1 MKRLLAALAAVGM
14 VVGAVVVRDRIDGG
28 SGAGDDDALQL
39 LCGTDLA
46 AVCEALAAA
55 DDRLEVTIEDEGL
68 TADRLSGGRPD
79 ELGVDAWLTAAPW
92 AGIVAD
98 NRATAGVEG
107 DPVTSTSDVLARS
120 PATIVALRDRAAA
133 LAASCVGSVTW
144 SCIGEVA
151 GRPWSDVGGEATWGS
166 VRPGLSAPETGSGLA
181 VLSQAVSSRTVSV
194 DLPADWARNDLD
206 DPAVSGWFDQ
216 LVSQAKRAGGSVTDP
231 LARFLVA
238 PATFGMVGA
247 LEEASGPSVERAAN
261 GSQVEV
267 IYPEPVVTAD
277 VTLSS
282 LGEAAADDVV
292 DEIGRDRLLDE
303 LAAAGWRVPDRESAP
318 GVGGGPALPDGSG
331 LASPGALQYLR
342 ERWRSVP

>member
-1 MKRLLAALAAVGM
+1 MVG
-14 VVGAVVVRDRIDGG
+14 GAVVVRDRIDGG
-28 SGAGDDDALQL
+28 GSGGGGDEPLRL
-39 LCGTDLA
+39 VCGTDLGP
-46 AVCEALAAA
+46 VCEALASA
-55 DDRLEVTIEDEGL
+55 DDGIEVTVEDEGR

-133 LAASCVGSVTW
+133 LAGSCGGPVSW
-144 SCIGEVA
+144 NCIGELA
-151 GRPWSDVGGEATWGS
+151 GRSWTDAGGEAAWGS
-166 VRPGLSAPETGSGLA
+166 VRPGLSPPETGNGLA
-181 VLSQAVSSRTVSV
+181 VLSQAVSSRTVAV
-194 DLPADWARNDLD
+194 DLPAEWARNDLD

-216 LVSQAKRAGGSVTDP
+216 LASQAKRAGGSVTDP

-247 LEEASGPSVERAAN
+247 LESSSGPSVERAAN
-261 GSQVEV
+261 GGQVDV

-282 LGEAAADDVV
+282 LGEVPADDLV
-292 DEIGRDRLLDE
+292 DRIGRDRLLDE
-303 LAAAGWRVPDRESAP
+303 LAAAGWRVPDREPAP
-318 GVGGGPALPDGSG
+318 GVGAGPALPEDSG